1 LNPVL
6 TSISP
11 DPIVVPFGGT
21 AAAVAS
27 GQLVNDEGQ
36 PVADETE
43 EVTLTVGDAT
53 ATVTLTVDVPNFPWN
68 TATWSGLPTG
78 VTVTNNGGGSFTF
91 KHAG

>member
-6 TSISP
+6 SSVSP
-11 DPIVVPFGGT
+11 NPIVVPYGGSVN
-21 AAAVAS
+21 AVAVGS
-27 GQLVNDEGQ
+27 MTDAEGN

-68 TATWSGLPTG
+68 TAVWSGLPTG

-91 KHAG
+91 THAG